1 MHSKKISSVGAT
13 LSVVDVARERGACR
27 HHSHTMTVAGDNVFW
42 TGDDPHGSDDCD
54 RSNRDPYSD
63 VRVNHGVI
71 HR

>member
-13 LSVVDVARERGACR
+13 LSVVDVARDP
-27 HHSHTMTVAGDNVFW
+27 SHTMTVAGDNVFW
-42 TGDDPHGSDDCD
+42 TRDDPHGSDDCD
-54 RSNRDPYSD
+54 RSNRDHYTD